1 MTKSP
6 TIGSDGHRR
15 DPEERSRR
23 ERRVQRNDGEKPT
36 AADEVERAPH
46 GQYSSRSRVR
56 KSHVSPS
63 TPASTMT
70 NHTTAI
76 VDG

>member
-1 MTKSP
+1 
-6 TIGSDGHRR
+6 
-15 DPEERSRR
+15 
-23 ERRVQRNDGEKPT
+23 
-36 AADEVERAPH
+36 
-46 GQYSSRSRVR
+46 VR